1 MLIKGC
7 LLKSSAAEWEDMM
20 VCDEY
25 KVLVQGRKSNHK
37 IYMIVCWWLW
47 LRQVAPS
54 LFHI

>member
-37 IYMIVCWWLW
+37 I
-47 LRQVAPS
+47 
-54 LFHI
+54 